1 MAKNIEVTLTLNTQG
16 FDKKLKSA
24 KGSMAGFGAGAATAK
39 GSMIGLAARFA
50 PLAAGVVAL
59 GAAFKGLGASVRT
72 ASDFQKIETTLTNL
86 TGSAAKGRAALD
98 QLIETATEL
107 PLSFEELAAAQP
119 TLATVSPTLKD
130 LEKNTRLAAD
140 IAGQFGISFTD
151 AAGQLQ
157 RAFSAGAGAADIF
170 REKGVLSAAGFEAG
184 VSYSIEETQAKLA
197 EFGGSI
203 EGAAQNLNNTLGG
216 ALSQV
221 GDRFTMFKKSVGDA
235 ILPEFQGFLE
245 ALNSVLLKNG
255 SNLDD
260 VGASIGTG
268 IVSGFKAAGQA
279 IALIIDIFFTLRDTV
294 TSIFNALSPEFS
306 GFWTGFLEIGK
317 EALNWLIN
325 KLIDFGETFGNLLD
339 YIPGVGD
346 GMSQFFGALREDFNS
361 ADGGLSNLAS
371 SFGENFDKIIV
382 TNRTARDALGG
393 FFDDMDTGAERIR
406 AAAEAAAEASKEV
419 TEDATI
425 AIAQNAEAAKEAA
438 EAAVTAF
445 AALQEAFADVS
456 SLEEY
461 NILLQALQDML
472 GSGSITMAEFRAAKK
487 ELDDSL
493 AKGSEPLLNFIDT
506 LGSAQK
512 ALADDLTTA
521 FMEGQSAGD
530 AFQSFFKKMVAQMIS
545 DALRL
550 AIIQPILSSIF
561 GAFGIPIEF
570 APGGGASLKPRAM
583 GGPVLANQPYVVG
596 EKGPEV
602 FMPRVG
608 GTILPNA
615 QSGAGAGGGSIVYNI
630 SAVDTQSF
638 RQALARDPEYVY
650 NLTQVGARRQPR

>member
-1 MAKNIEVTLTLNTQG
+1 MAKNIEVTLTLDTRG

-24 KGSMAGFGAGAATAK
+24 KGSMAGFGGASNTAK

-50 PLAAGVVAL
+50 PVAAGVVAL
-59 GAAFKGLGASVRT
+59 GAAFKGLGASVAT

-86 TGSAAKGRAALD
+86 TGSAAKGRAALN

-221 GDRFTMFKKSVGDA
+221 GDKFTLFKKSIGDA

-245 ALNSVLLKNG
+245 ALNNVLAENG
-255 SNLDD
+255 TNLAE
-260 VGASIGTG
+260 VGTSIGTSV
-268 IVSGFKAAGQA
+268 VSGFRAAAEA
-279 IALIIDIFFTLRDTV
+279 IALVIDIFFTFRDTV
-294 TSIFNALSPEFS
+294 TGIFNELFPEFDTFWS
-306 GFWTGFLEIGK
+306 GFLKVGQ
-317 EALNWLIN
+317 EALNWLVN

-346 GMSQFFGALREDFNS
+346 GMSNFFAALREDFNS
-361 ADGGLSNLAS
+361 ADGGLSNLAN

-393 FFDDMDTGAERIR
+393 FFDDMETGAERIR
-406 AAAEAAAEASKEV
+406 AAAEAAAEAAAGV
-419 TEDATI
+419 TEDAEI
-425 AIAQNAEAAKEAA
+425 AIAQNAEASKEAA

-445 AALQEAFADVS
+445 AALNEAFTDVS
-456 SLEEY
+456 SIEEY
-461 NILLQALQDML
+461 NIMLEALEAML
-472 GSGSITMAEFRAAKK
+472 GNGAITMAQFKQAKK
-487 ELDDSL
+487 DLDDAL
-493 AKGSEPLLNFIDT
+493 ADNNEPLLNFIDN

-512 ALADDLTTA
+512 ALADDLATA
-521 FMEGQSAGD
+521 FLEGKDAGD
-530 AFQSFFKKMVAQMIS
+530 AFQSFFKKLVTQMIS

-561 GAFGIPIEF
+561 GAFGIPISF
-570 APGGGASLKPRAM
+570 GAGGGISLEKRAM

-615 QSGAGAGGGSIVYNI
+615 QSGNGIGGSTIVYNI

>member
-1 MAKNIEVTLTLNTQG
+1 MAKNIEVTLTLNTRG
-16 FDKKLKSA
+16 FDKKLQSA
-24 KGSMAGFGAGAATAK
+24 KSSMAGFGGGANVAK

-50 PLAAGVVAL
+50 PVAAGVVAL
-59 GAAFKGLGASVRT
+59 GAAFKGLGASVST
-72 ASDFQKIETTLTNL
+72 ASDFQNIEQTLANL
-86 TGSAAKGRAALD
+86 TGSSAKGKAALN
-98 QLIETATEL
+98 QLIETAKEL
-107 PLSFEELAAAQP
+107 PISFEELAAAQP
-119 TLATVSPTLKD
+119 ALATISPTIKD
-130 LEKNTRLAAD
+130 LDKNTRLAAD
-140 IAGQFGISFTD
+140 IASQFGLSFED

-157 RAFSAGAGAADIF
+157 RAFSGGAGAADIF

-184 VSYSIEETQAKLA
+184 VSYSIEETIAKIQ
-197 EFGGSI
+197 EFGGEI
-203 EGAAQNLNNTLGG
+203 EGAAGNLTNTLGG
-216 ALSQV
+216 ALNLV
-221 GDRFTMFKKSVGDA
+221 GDRFTDFKKSVGDA

-245 ALNSVLLKNG
+245 ALNSVLLENG
-255 SNLDD
+255 SNLNEL
-260 VGASIGTG
+260 GTG
-268 IVSGFKAAGQA
+268 IGTSIVNGFKAAGQA
-279 IALIIDIFFTLRDTV
+279 IALIIDIFFTLRDTIS
-294 TSIFNALSPEFS
+294 SIFSQISPETKE
-306 GFWTGFLEIGK
+306 FWGDFLKLGQ
-317 EALNWLIN
+317 EALNWLLN
-325 KLIDFGETFGNLLD
+325 KLIDFGEGFGNLLD

-346 GMSQFFGALREDFNS
+346 GMSEFFATLRKDFNES
-361 ADGGLSNLAS
+361 EGSLSELAS
-371 SFGENFDKIIV
+371 SFGENFDKIVV

-393 FFDDMDTGAERIR
+393 FFDDLDTGAARIR
-406 AAAEAAAEASKEV
+406 AAAEAAAEAAKKV
-419 TEDATI
+419 TEDAKI
-425 AIAQNAEAAKEAA
+425 AVAQNAIASKEAA
-438 EAAVTAF
+438 DAAVIAF

-472 GSGSITMAEFRAAKK
+472 GSGSITMAEFKAAKK

-521 FMEGQSAGD
+521 FLEGKDAGD

-561 GAFGIPIEF
+561 GAFGIPITF
-570 APGGGASLKPRAM
+570 SPGGAASLQPRAM

-615 QSGAGAGGGSIVYNI
+615 QSGAGMGGGNIVYNI

>member
-1 MAKNIEVTLTLNTQG
+1 MAKNIEVTLTLNTRG

-24 KGSMAGFGAGAATAK
+24 KGSMAGFGGGANVAK

-50 PLAAGVVAL
+50 PVAAGVVAL
-59 GAAFKGLGASVRT
+59 GAAFKGLGAAVAT
-72 ASDFQKIETTLTNL
+72 ASDFQKIETTLANL
-86 TGSAAKGRAALD
+86 TGSSAKGRAALD
-98 QLIETATEL
+98 QLLETAKEL
-107 PLSFEELAAAQP
+107 PISFEELAAAQP
-119 TLATVSPTLKD
+119 ALATISPTIKD
-130 LEKNTRLAAD
+130 LDKNTRLAAD
-140 IAGQFGISFTD
+140 IAGQFGLSFED

-157 RAFSAGAGAADIF
+157 RAFSGGAGAADIF

-184 VSYSIEETQAKLA
+184 VSYSIEETIAKIQ
-197 EFGGSI
+197 EFGGEI
-203 EGAAQNLNNTLGG
+203 DGAAQNLTNTLGG
-216 ALSQV
+216 ALNLV
-221 GDRFTMFKKSVGDA
+221 GDRFTEFKKSVGDA

-245 ALNSVLLKNG
+245 ALNSVLLENG
-255 SNLDD
+255 SNLDE

-268 IVSGFKAAGQA
+268 VVNGFKAAGQA
-279 IALIIDIFFTLRDTV
+279 IALIIDIFFTLRDTI
-294 TSIFNALSPEFS
+294 TGIFNNLFPEFDK
-306 GFWTGFLEIGK
+306 FWGGFLKLGQ
-317 EALNWLIN
+317 EALTWLLN
-325 KLIDFGETFGNLLD
+325 KLIDFGEGFGDLLS
-339 YIPGVGD
+339 YIPGVGN
-346 GMSQFFGALREDFNS
+346 GMSEFFGQLREDLNDS
-361 ADGGLSNLAS
+361 DKGLSNLAN

-406 AAAEAAAEASKEV
+406 AAAKAAADAAKEV
-419 TEDATI
+419 SENAEI
-425 AIAQNAEAAKEAA
+425 AVAQNAQKAKEAA

-472 GSGSITMAEFRAAKK
+472 GAGSITMAEFKAAKK

-521 FMEGQSAGD
+521 FLEGKDAGD

-561 GAFGIPIEF
+561 GAFGIPVSF
-570 APGGGASLKPRAM
+570 SPGGTMSLTGKAM
-583 GGPVLANQPYVVG
+583 GGPVMANQPYVVG

-615 QSGAGAGGGSIVYNI
+615 QSGAGVGGSSIVYNI